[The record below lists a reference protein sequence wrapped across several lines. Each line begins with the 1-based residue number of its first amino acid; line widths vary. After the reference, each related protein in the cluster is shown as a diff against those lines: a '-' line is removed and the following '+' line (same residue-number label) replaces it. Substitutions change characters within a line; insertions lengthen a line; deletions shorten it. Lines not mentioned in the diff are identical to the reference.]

1 MTDSKTV
8 AMTGAKWYALR
19 DFKRPNA
26 IQHAWEMFRDK
37 KMNVFTPKKWV
48 LVTVKGKRIRKE
60 VAFIP
65 DLLFVHETRAVL
77 DPIIETT
84 ATLQYRFRKY
94 GAQNE
99 PIVVPDA
106 DMDRFIQAVKTDKN
120 PIYYKPSELTSDMIG
135 KTIVVNGGP
144 LNGYEGELL
153 KIRGS
158 KKRRLIVKIKD
169 FLAAAVE
176 VNTDYVQVL

>member
-1 MTDSKTV
+1 MIDK
-8 AMTGAKWYALR
+8 KWYALR
-19 DFKRPNA
+19 DLKRPNA
-26 IQHAWEMFRDK
+26 LKRAWEMFEDRQ
-37 KMNVFTPKKWV
+37 MEVFTPKKWV
-48 LVTVKGKRIRKE
+48 LTTVKGERKPKE

-65 DLLFVHETRAVL
+65 DLLFVRESRELL
-77 DPIIETT
+77 DPVIETT
-84 ATLQYRFRKY
+84 ETLQYRFRKY

-99 PIVVPDA
+99 PIVVPDD
-106 DMDRFIQAVKTDKN
+106 DMERFINAVKTDKN
-120 PIYYKPSELTSDMIG
+120 PIYYKPSELTPDMIG

-153 KIRGS
+153 KMRGS
-158 KKRRLIVKIKD
+158 KNRRLIVKIGD